1 MLRDRRAVIERR
13 NPPAVRG
20 QWGQSGADSGLSPRR
35 FAAQWAAL
43 RRPRV
48 TVGTG
53 DQEGAAGSLYYTAPV
68 TITDDARR
76 ITGELTLRRVND
88 VDRPT
93 AEQMRWH
100 LDANM
105 RGPWTNS

>member
-1 MLRDRRAVIERR
+1 MLRDRGAVIERR
-13 NPPAVRG
+13 NSPAVRG
-20 QWGQSGADSGLSPRR
+20 QWGQNGADSGLSSHR
-35 FAAQWAAL
+35 FAAQWGAL
-43 RRPRV
+43 RCPRV

-88 VDRPT
+88 VDGPT